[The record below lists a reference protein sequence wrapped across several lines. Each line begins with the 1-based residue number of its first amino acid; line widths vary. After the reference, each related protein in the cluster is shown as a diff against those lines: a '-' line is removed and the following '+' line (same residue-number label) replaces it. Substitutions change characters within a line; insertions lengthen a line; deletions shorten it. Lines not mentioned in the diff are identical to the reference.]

1 MYLNLMNILQKTLNY
16 SEDSNEGYFLKV
28 DVKYSETLHELDND
42 LPFLTETIKVEKF
55 EKIVAN
61 LFNRK
66 EDVNQIRNLKQAS
79 NYRLGLKKVYRVIK
93 FNQKVLFKPYIDMST
108 ELKKIAKN
116 NFEKGFFKPLNN

>member
-93 FNQKVLFKPYIDMST
+93 FNQKVLFKPYIDMNT

-116 NFEKGFFKPLNN
+116 SFEKGFFKPLNN